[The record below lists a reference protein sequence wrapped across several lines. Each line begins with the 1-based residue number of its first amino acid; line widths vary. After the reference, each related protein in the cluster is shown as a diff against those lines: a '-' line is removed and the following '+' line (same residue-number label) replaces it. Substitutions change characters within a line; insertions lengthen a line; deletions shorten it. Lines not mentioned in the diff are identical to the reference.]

1 MAIQALVMGFGG
13 TGAHIL
19 TYLKEIAVLKHGKK
33 PDSLKF
39 LLFDTIAGWAP
50 GKTVQIIGGVGE
62 EKLAAGHEEGTS
74 LDNVSEYFYLQD
86 QHPSLPD
93 YVYQLLAEGATS
105 VNDYPHLKDWLHTP
119 WLGQRIPKDRL
130 NVKDGAAQQRQIGRF
145 AMFQNVPA
153 IVSHLERALHELQSQ
168 AHGATVSVW
177 LIGSAAGGT
186 GAGSLLDA
194 ALMTRLV
201 AARLNVGIQISS
213 VIVLP
218 SIYSEKP
225 GISDARAYSLFRELD
240 RFQEVGF
247 GTHKNR
253 YLVNNRQVSSEV
265 SYDATGQHRALVEA
279 KLFDNLFYLGTS
291 CRNDSDREAFFSSVA
306 NALDPYLDEGQGRE
320 LLQNSINE
328 IGFAASSF
336 GAARLYVP
344 QETYAE
350 LFAWEEVREFLK
362 AMTAPKEEGK
372 QVTDVYAG
380 EKADRQAGATTK
392 VKNLLPLFEKLLE
405 LKGKT
410 SEQISGFAKNTLDP
424 QTMVTQWY
432 QLGAVGIID
441 VQLSPAERQ
450 KAVLAYTNPYFSLR
464 EVHRE
469 RVAVQDIEV
478 KTYKEYQKVGRSKED
493 QKASRDRF
501 AQELAQRTERYK
513 QTGQGTFEEGRQF
526 ILKVLS
532 NHLAGKIDTLIQDE
546 FARFPQVAWDHASP
560 AAGTVITR
568 LYQELREAI
577 TPGGPL
583 ETISTIITT
592 FLNALDAEENLR
604 SHQVVNEV
612 NTLRNRNP
620 SFLDT
625 LGTWVEEPQIN
636 AREQCVKY
644 IQWYQKR
651 GLLKDLQILVQQV
664 QQRFV
669 EWAEA
674 FRRVLEDLALSV
686 PNRFSALEETNVQ
699 HLSRLQ
705 GRLYRLARNRSALI
719 SCEPDLPGGG
729 RDETMQGYREEL
741 RRYAVGEGEKRLA
754 YQLLTQARWQLK
766 RDRGTTQV
774 ELVVKLGDMERTFS
788 SGQSLR
794 RLHQDLHNYFR
805 QFVDNELG
813 KRDIFDYLLYAQNQ
827 RNVSPAQIARLLDG
841 ACAVLLTTSGTMP
854 TVSWVYNNPKEPT
867 KTNFITSLGVE
878 LTKIHPKT
886 DQSEKNIYSD
896 RQSLT
901 LLKIAKPAPSEVIN
915 IGECRKEYVKERG
928 QDVSNDFKSNET
940 LYRAQVYHPFRAEL
954 EAWYIE
960 RRQGRWLSQESNQD
974 DQISPRLTRLLEH
987 PDMMQAFVYCIA
999 TKVVEK
1005 DSQRQIWVFHNAVLN
1020 KDLELTTTEESTADV
1035 VRAAVMFV
1043 LRQQEGKPRS
1053 TVKITYDHAMQSA
1066 ASAAQREGKNRDDL
1080 VEAFVGKPNSAERT
1094 PLDEFLDNNE
1104 YFRQFKDDGSPLE
1117 LAEREK
1123 RNVKMIFQ
1131 FYGDRK
1137 RRTQLGDRMELP

>member
-62 EKLAAGHEEGTS
+62 ETLAEGHEEGTS

-86 QHPSLPD
+86 QHPTLHD

-145 AMFQNVPA
+145 AMFQNVQA
-153 IVSHLERALHELQSQ
+153 IVSHLERALHELQNQ

-177 LIGSAAGGT
+177 LIGSSAGGT

-194 ALMTRLV
+194 AFMTRLV
-201 AARLNVGIQISS
+201 AARLGIGIQVSG

-218 SIYSEKP
+218 SIYAEKP

-240 RFQEVGF
+240 RLQEVEIR
-247 GTHKNR
+247 TQDR

-265 SYDATGQHRALVEA
+265 SYDATSQHRAMVEA
-279 KLFDNLFYLGTS
+279 KLFDNLFYLGTA
-291 CRNDSDREAFFSSVA
+291 CRNDNDREAFFSSVA

-328 IGFAASSF
+328 IGFAAASF

-350 LFAWEEVREFLK
+350 LFAWEEVREFLM
-362 AMTAPKEEGK
+362 ALTAPKEEGK

-380 EKADRQAGATTK
+380 EKADRQTGAITK

-410 SEQISGFAKNTLDP
+410 PEQMIGFAKQTLEP
-424 QTMVTQWY
+424 QTIVNQWY
-432 QLGAVGIID
+432 QLGAVGIVD
-441 VQLSPAERQ
+441 VHLSPAERQ

-464 EVHRE
+464 EANRD
-469 RVAVQDIEV
+469 RVTITNIEV
-478 KTYKEYQKVGRSKED
+478 KTYKESQKAGHAKED
-493 QKASRDRF
+493 QTASRDRF
-501 AQELAQRTERYK
+501 AQELGHRTERYK

-526 ILKVLS
+526 ILKTLS
-532 NHLAGKIDTLIQDE
+532 DHLAGKIDTLIQEE
-546 FARFPQVAWDHASP
+546 FDRFPQVAWDTATP
-560 AAGTVITR
+560 ATGTVMTR
-568 LYQELREAI
+568 LYQELREII

-583 ETISTIITT
+583 ETISAILTT
-592 FLNALDAEENLR
+592 FLNALDTEENLR
-604 SHQVVNEV
+604 SHQVTNEV

-620 SFLDT
+620 TFMDKW
-625 LGTWVEEPQIN
+625 GTWVEEPQVR
-636 AREQCVKY
+636 AREECAKY

-651 GLLKDLQILVQQV
+651 GLFKDLQGLIKQV
-664 QQRFV
+664 QQRFAD
-669 EWAEA
+669 WAEA
-674 FRRVLEDLALSV
+674 FRRALEDLALSV
-686 PNRFSALEETNVQ
+686 PGRLSALETVNLQ
-699 HLSRLQ
+699 HLTRLQ

-719 SCEPDLPGGG
+719 SCEPELPGGG

-741 RRYAVGEGEKRLA
+741 RRYAVGEREKRLA
-754 YQLLTQARWQLK
+754 YQLLVETHWQLQ
-766 RDRGTTQV
+766 RPRGIPQV
-774 ELVVKLGDMERTFS
+774 ELVMKMGQTERTFS

-794 RLHQDLHNYFR
+794 LLHQELHDHFR
-805 QFVDNELG
+805 RFVDNEMG

-827 RNVSPAQIARLLDG
+827 RNVSSAHIARLLDG
-841 ACAVLLTTSGTMP
+841 ACAVLLQTTGTVP
-854 TVSWVYNNPKEPT
+854 TVSWVYNNPKDPL
-867 KTNFITSLGVE
+867 KTNLITSLGVE

-901 LLKIAKPAPSEVIN
+901 LLKIAKPAPAEVIN
-915 IGECRKEYVKERG
+915 INQCRDAYMKEQIEM
-928 QDVSNDFKSNET
+928 VSGNFKRDEA

-954 EAWYIE
+954 EAWYME
-960 RRQGRWLSQESNQD
+960 RRQAHWLSQTLKPE
-974 DQISPRLTRLLEH
+974 DQISPKLTRLLEH

-999 TKVVEK
+999 TQVVEK
-1005 DSQRQIWVFHNAVLN
+1005 DQQRQIWVFHNAVLN
-1020 KDLELTTTEESTADV
+1020 KDLELTTTEEATADV
-1035 VRAAVMFV
+1035 VRAAVVFI

-1053 TVKITYDHAMQSA
+1053 MVKITFDHAMQSVT
-1066 ASAAQREGKNRDDL
+1066 SAAQREGKNRDDL
-1080 VEAFVGKPNSAERT
+1080 VEAFVGKINSVERT
-1094 PLDEFLDNNE
+1094 PLDDFLDNNE

-1123 RNVKMIFQ
+1123 QNLKMIFQ

-1137 RRTQLGDRMELP
+1137 RRTHLGDRMELP